1 VSSMNTE
8 THQDLIGEQ
17 TLSVIQRANLFNEW
31 MYNTINPYLKDN
43 ILEIGSGIGNISE
56 FVVRDFTNIT
66 LSDYNEGYVR
76 LLRERWSEKENVRAF
91 LSIDLQA
98 SNFETQYSFLQ
109 NKFDC
114 IFLLNVIEHLE
125 NDKYAVKNCQFM
137 LRKGGHL
144 VVLAPSYQYLYCTF
158 DKYLGH
164 FRRYTVSSLR
174 SVMSI
179 RGNTI
184 LHTQYFNSLG
194 ILGWFVSG
202 KLLGQSQI
210 GKKEMS
216 TFNKLVPIARLAD
229 KVFINSIGLSS
240 IVVAKKD

>member
-1 VSSMNTE
+1 MKTE
-8 THQDLIGEQ
+8 INNPDLIGEQ
-17 TLSVIQRANLFNEW
+17 TLTVIQKANLFNEW
-31 MYNTINPYLKDN
+31 MYSTIKPYLKDN
-43 ILEIGSGIGNISE
+43 VLEIGSGIGNISQ

-66 LSDYNEGYVR
+66 LSDYNEGYIS
-76 LLRERWSEKENVRAF
+76 LLKQRWPKQEN
-91 LSIDLQA
+91 LKDLISIDLQA
-98 SNFETQYSFLQ
+98 ANFQTKYSSLG

-125 NDKYAVKNCQFM
+125 NDKYAVENCQFM

-144 VVLAPSYQYLYCTF
+144 VVLAPSYQFLYCKF
-158 DKYLGH
+158 DQYLGH

-179 RGNTI
+179 PGNTI
-184 LHTQYFNSLG
+184 IHSQYFNSLG

-216 TFNKLVPIARLAD
+216 TFNKLVPLARIAD
-229 KVFINSIGLSS
+229 KLFLNAIGLSS